1 MQMQDSVADFGLGE
15 SIRGQNDDGVDI
27 NTALD
32 GREYTF
38 PVTEDVAS
46 ASGMSNRVVGR
57 RVVARILRNK
67 TNGPLAAGDI
77 VVIDIDGGLAGVGV
91 ADAKADLGDRCCLVV
106 DPALGSSTVAANDL
120 FYGIVKGPSK
130 VRQGATAVA
139 LTAGD
144 AIKAGN
150 GGVVADATLG
160 TDHGLVLGTT
170 LQASA
175 SPADDAG
182 LVEVELA
189 PEWV

>member
-1 MQMQDSVADFGLGE
+1 MLDHVADFALGDT
-15 SIRGQNDDGVDI
+15 IRGQNDDSVDI

-38 PVTEDVAS
+38 PVTDEVA
-46 ASGMSNRVVGR
+46 AGAGMSKRTVGR
-57 RVVARILRNK
+57 RVTARILRNK
-67 TNGPLAAGDI
+67 TGGTLAAGEI
-77 VVIDIDGGLAGVGV
+77 IVIDMDGGHAGVGT
-91 ADAKADLGDRCCLVV
+91 ADAKSSAGDRCCLVV
-106 DPALGSSTVAANDL
+106 DPSLGSSTVAANDL

-130 VRQGATAVA
+130 VKQAASAVT

-150 GGVVADATLG
+150 SGVVADATLS

-175 SPADDAG
+175 SPADDGA
-182 LVEVELA
+182 LIEVELA